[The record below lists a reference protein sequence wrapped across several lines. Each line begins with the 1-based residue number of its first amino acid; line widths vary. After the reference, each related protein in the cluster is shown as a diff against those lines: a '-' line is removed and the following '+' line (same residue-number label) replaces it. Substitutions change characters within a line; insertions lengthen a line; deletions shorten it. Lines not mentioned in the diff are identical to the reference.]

1 MRLTDITIKSM
12 KSPTKGAVI
21 YWDDQLPGF
30 GVRVSQ
36 AGAKSFVLTH
46 GRTRTRETIGRA
58 GIVDL
63 KDARA
68 EARRRLAEYT
78 LGKNKLRS
86 VAWKVAVAEYLA
98 EMKQEL
104 RPRTHRDY
112 TLLLNRHFRF
122 GETKLPD
129 LRPHDISAKLDKL
142 IHVPTEKRHAFVV
155 LRTFINWAYRKH
167 YIEESPLARMR
178 PPKGYNSRSRV
189 LTDEELKK
197 VWLACEGTFGDIVKV
212 LILTG
217 QRKGEISTLT
227 SDMVGE
233 NTITLPSWGTKN
245 GHVHRFPI
253 GTLVKKIV
261 QGKAG
266 LVFPARGTQTPFNG
280 FSKCKAKLDR
290 DSGVKDWVLHDLRRT
305 FASGLASIGV
315 QLPVVERLLNHVS
328 GSFSGIVAVYQRY
341 DFFPQM
347 QDAITRWEEHVQ
359 KLVQN

>member
-1 MRLTDITIKSM
+1 MRLTDITIKSI
-12 KSPTKGAVI
+12 KSPAKGAII
-21 YWDDQLPGF
+21 YWDDQLTGF

-112 TLLLNRHFRF
+112 ILLLNRHFRF
-122 GETKLPD
+122 GETKISD
-129 LRPHDISAKLDKL
+129 LTPHDISAKLDKL

-155 LRTFINWAYRKH
+155 LRTFINWVYRKH
-167 YIEESPLARMR
+167 YIEQTPLARMR

-197 VWLACEGTFGDIVKV
+197 VWQACEGTFEDIVKV

-217 QRKGEISTLT
+217 QRKGRYQPLPRTWWEKIRSRFHP
-227 SDMVGE
+227 GE
-233 NTITLPSWGTKN
+233 
-245 GHVHRFPI
+245 
-253 GTLVKKIV
+253 
-261 QGKAG
+261 QKAG
-266 LVFPARGTQTPFNG
+266 MCTLSQ
-280 FSKCKAKLDR
+280 S
-290 DSGVKDWVLHDLRRT
+290 
-305 FASGLASIGV
+305 
-315 QLPVVERLLNHVS
+315 ERL
-328 GSFSGIVAVYQRY
+328 
-341 DFFPQM
+341 
-347 QDAITRWEEHVQ
+347 
-359 KLVQN
+359 